1 MQLLRTLLIILM
13 VLFGMR
19 ILARLFGPMLF
30 RYASKK
36 VEKKFRERFEQ
47 QHGNRDNTRG
57 YKEGETI
64 IDSKGKPSSSKN
76 SSEKVG
82 EYIEFE
88 EID

>member
-1 MQLLRTLLIILM
+1 
-13 VLFGMR
+13 MR
-19 ILARLFGPMLF
+19 ILARLFGPFLF

-47 QHGNRDNTRG
+47 QYGKSENSNG

-64 IDSKGKPSSSKN
+64 IDSKGKSSSSKN

>member
-13 VLFGMR
+13 ILFGMR
-19 ILARLFGPMLF
+19 ILARLFGPFLVK
-30 RYASKK
+30 YASKK
-36 VEKKFRERFEQ
+36 VEKKFRERFEKQ
-47 QHGNRDNTRG
+47 YGGRNPDSN

-64 IDSKGKPSSSKN
+64 VEPDKTTRNSKN

>member
-1 MQLLRTLLIILM
+1 MQLLRTLLIILLI
-13 VLFGMR
+13 LFGMR
-19 ILARLFGPMLF
+19 ILARLFGPILVK
-30 RYASKK
+30 YASKK

-47 QHGNRDNTRG
+47 QYGSPRNTSQHQ
-57 YKEGETI
+57 EGETI
-64 IDSKGKPSSSKN
+64 VEPQRKTSDSKN